1 MVCRV
6 SRESRYPVDVK
17 LFKKR
22 AAAPQ
27 PEPAVE
33 TPVKSGGKGRATPKR
48 RDAEARRLHPVV
60 PTDRKA
66 AKAQARAKQ
75 DEAWRRQ
82 REAMRTGDERYL
94 PARDKGPVKRYIRD
108 YVDARFSLGEAF
120 MPLSILLIVIMVG
133 VQTRVPRIGLML
145 IMGLYAVFLLSIIDA
160 AVCWWLVRRR
170 LHAKFGEDKV
180 RAQGT
185 VFWYVFSRCFNLRRW
200 RQPSPQVARRQ
211 YPS

>member
-1 MVCRV
+1 M
-6 SRESRYPVDVK
+6 K

-22 AAAPQ
+22 AAAPE

-120 MPLSILLIVIMVG
+120 MPLSILLIVVMIG
-133 VQTRVPRIGLML
+133 IQTRAPGVGLVL
-145 IMGLYAVFLLSIIDA
+145 IMGLYAVFLLSIVDA
-160 AVCWWLVRRR
+160 VVCWWLLRRR
-170 LHAKFGEDKV
+170 LHAKFGEDRVK
-180 RAQGT
+180 AQGT
-185 VFWYVFSRCFNLRRW
+185 VFWYIFSRCFNLRRW

>member
-1 MVCRV
+1 MT
-6 SRESRYPVDVK
+6 VK

-22 AAAPQ
+22 DAAP
-27 PEPAVE
+27 EPVVE
-33 TPVKSGGKGRATPKR
+33 PPVKSGGKGRATPR
-48 RDAEARRLHPVV
+48 RKDAEARRLHPVV

-120 MPLSILLIVIMVG
+120 MPLSILLIVVMIG
-133 VQTRVPRIGLML
+133 IQTRAPGVGLML
-145 IMGLYAVFLLSIIDA
+145 IMGLYAVFLLSIVDA
-160 AVCWWLVRRR
+160 VVCWWLLRRR
-170 LHAKFGEDKV
+170 LHAKFGEDRVK
-180 RAQGT
+180 AQGT
-185 VFWYVFSRCFNLRRW
+185 VFWYIFSRCFNLRRW